1 MWRLCC
7 VMRLLWILVS
17 ERQDER
23 RKKMTLRD
31 CMQWVGTGEHQPARP
46 TTARHGNRGNHG
58 NRWQRGLADLR
69 ILILLGVIFLVPVAI
84 TTWFLVQKQR
94 DEIASAEKEIVG
106 AQYTAALRTL
116 SQSVSRHRL
125 TARDSGA
132 KAAEAVQKHLAA
144 IDALEAESG
153 TALGSAAGWT
163 RVKAAWSRIATGVD
177 KMDADQAR
185 DAYAALDAVLTG
197 QMSDVAARSNLLL
210 DPQIEANNL
219 ARLMTFDVPALAS
232 DIADVR
238 GLGTVIAQDKAATSE
253 ARAAAEVK
261 RLQVLERTSGIRQA
275 FETLYE
281 ANADV
286 RTQLQGQSAG
296 ALKSAADLSALL
308 RDRMLRGENPLPA
321 AEWQATA
328 TKTLNAVEALNGAM
342 PAEHRK
348 LIDAR
353 IGSLKDFQWRT
364 LGLTAASVVL
374 ALIGLVVLGLKQVK
388 EARARTQRAES
399 DKEEKDRNEAA
410 ILRLLNE
417 MGTVADGDLTAKATV
432 SEEITGNLADSVNV
446 TVDEMRKLV
455 TGVNKTADEVTQGAA
470 GASVVSQRLL
480 TTASNQGEE
489 LRKAGDSV
497 ELMTQSIGEVSKSA
511 GQSAEVARQSLV
523 TAERG
528 SQAVQNSIK
537 SMNQIRDQIQE
548 TSKRIKRLG
557 ESSQEIGEI
566 VELISDI
573 TEQTN
578 VLALNAAIQAA
589 SAGEAGR
596 GFAVVAEEV
605 QRLAERSSEATK
617 QIGAIVKAIQ
627 ADTQDAV
634 AAMEKSTQGVVEGA
648 QLSDAAGSALSEID
662 TVTKE
667 LAERIQSIAVSTEM
681 QVDIAREV
689 AKSMHNSLALTNE
702 ATMGTNETAVTI
714 KELAA
719 RARQLKASV
728 SRFKV

>member
-1 MWRLCC
+1 MTGQSVVRGQ
-7 VMRLLWILVS
+7 VMAQQCALKCS
-17 ERQDER
+17 GRQAVR
-23 RKKMTLRD
+23 RSVT
-31 CMQWVGTGEHQPARP
+31 
-46 TTARHGNRGNHG
+46 
-58 NRWQRGLADLR
+58 WQRGLADLH

-84 TTWFLVQKQR
+84 TSWFLAQKQR
-94 DEIASAEKEIVG
+94 EEITFAELEIAG
-106 AQYTAALRTL
+106 AQYTGALREVARNVGKHRMALRGAAPADAAAREGLGKLSAAVKRNIAAVDGLQAQPGAAL
-116 SQSVSRHRL
+116 
-125 TARDSGA
+125 
-132 KAAEAVQKHLAA
+132 
-144 IDALEAESG
+144 G
-153 TALGSAAGWT
+153 TADGWG
-163 RVKAAWSRIATGVD
+163 RVKAAWTRIDSGSD

-185 DAYAALDAVLTG
+185 EAYGALDAAIAGHL
-197 QMSDVAARSNLLL
+197 SEVAARSNLLR
-210 DPQIEANNL
+210 DPQIDANSL
-219 ARLMTFDVPALAS
+219 ARLMTFDVPAVA
-232 DIADVR
+232 ADVMELH
-238 GLGTVIAQDKAATSE
+238 GAGSTLQDKAAAE
-253 ARAAAEVK
+253 AR
-261 RLQVLERTSGIRQA
+261 RLQLVDRSAALRLGLDTVFA
-275 FETLYE
+275 
-281 ANADV
+281 ANPGV
-286 RTQLQGQSAG
+286 RAQLQAPSAN
-296 ALKSAADLSALL
+296 ALKSTAELGTVTRPRADNA
-308 RDRMLRGENPLPA
+308 PIAA
-321 AEWQATA
+321 AEWQAA
-328 TKTLNAVEALNGAM
+328 AAKTLVSVEALNDAI

-348 LIDAR
+348 LVDAR
-353 IGSLKDFQWRT
+353 IAALKDFQWRM
-364 LGLTAASVVL
+364 LGLIAVCVIG
-374 ALIGLVVLGLKQVK
+374 ALIGFILLGRKLLNT
-388 EARARTQRAES
+388 ARERELAARRDADEN
-399 DKEEKDRNEAA
+399 KRNQGA
-410 ILRLLNE
+410 ILRLMNE
-417 MGTVADGDLTAKATV
+417 MGALADGDLTAKATV
-432 SEEITGNLADSVNV
+432 SEDITGAIADSVNL
-446 TVDEMRKLV
+446 TVDELRNLV
-455 TGVNKTADEVTQGAA
+455 SGVNKTADEVTQGAA

-480 TTASNQGEE
+480 TTASSQGEE

-578 VLALNAAIQAA
+578 ILALNAAIQAA
-589 SAGEAGR
+589 TAGEAGR

-648 QLSDAAGSALSEID
+648 LLSDAAGSALSEID

-667 LAERIQSIAVSTEM
+667 LAERIQNIAVSTEM

-689 AKSMHNSLALTNE
+689 AKSMYNSLTLTNE
-702 ATMGTNETAVTI
+702 ATMGTNETAATI

>member
-1 MWRLCC
+1 MTSRNR
-7 VMRLLWILVS
+7 VQQGGAAQ
-17 ERQDER
+17 RQH
-23 RKKMTLRD
+23 LRS
-31 CMQWVGTGEHQPARP
+31 P
-46 TTARHGNRGNHG
+46 RGF
-58 NRWQRGLADLR
+58 WQRGLADLQ

-116 SQSVSRHRL
+116 SRSAGRYRATSRDAKLAETVKSNIAGIDRLESSV
-125 TARDSGA
+125 GA
-132 KAAEAVQKHLAA
+132 
-144 IDALEAESG
+144 S
-153 TALGSAAGWT
+153 LGSAAGWA
-163 RVKAAWSRIATGVD
+163 RVKAAWGRIETGVE

-185 DAYAALDAVLTG
+185 DAYAALDAAVTG

-219 ARLMTFDVPALAS
+219 ARLMTFDVPALAA
-232 DIADVR
+232 DIFDLRTMGSA
-238 GLGTVIAQDKAATSE
+238 IAQDKSATLE
-253 ARAAAEVK
+253 ARSAAEVK
-261 RLQVLERTSGIRQA
+261 RLQLLERTSGMRQA
-275 FETLYE
+275 FETVYE

-286 RTQLQGQSAG
+286 RTQLQAPSAV
-296 ALKSAADLSALL
+296 ALKGAADLSTLL
-308 RDRMLRGENPLPA
+308 RDRLLRGDNPLPA
-321 AEWQATA
+321 AEWQAAA
-328 TKTLNAVEALNGAM
+328 TKALAAVEALNGAM

-353 IGSLKDFQWRT
+353 IAGLKDFQWRT
-364 LGLTAASVVL
+364 LGLTAACVVL
-374 ALIGLVVLGLKQVK
+374 ALIGLVVLGRAQIKAARER
-388 EARARTQRAES
+388 EARAAKDEEERQR
-399 DKEEKDRNEAA
+399 NQAA

-417 MGTVADGDLTAKATV
+417 MGAVADGDLTAKATV
-432 SEEITGNLADSVNV
+432 SEEITGNLADSVNL
-446 TVDEMRKLV
+446 TVGEMRNLV
-455 TGVNKTADEVTQGAA
+455 AGVNKTADEVTQGAA

-489 LRKAGDSV
+489 IRKAGDSV

-689 AKSMHNSLALTNE
+689 AKSMHNSLALTSE

>member
-1 MWRLCC
+1 
-7 VMRLLWILVS
+7 
-17 ERQDER
+17 
-23 RKKMTLRD
+23 MTSRD
-31 CMQWVGTGEHQPARP
+31 RVQPAVTGDRDGNGGVRRP
-46 TTARHGNRGNHG
+46 ARR
-58 NRWQRGLADLR
+58 RLWQSGLADLQ

-94 DEIASAEKEIVG
+94 EEISSAEKEIVG
-106 AQYTAALRTL
+106 AQYTATLRLLVQNTG
-116 SQSVSRHRL
+116 RHRTASRALQQGDMAAREGLVKL
-125 TARDSGA
+125 TGEV
-132 KAAEAVQKHLAA
+132 KKNLAVV
-144 IDALEAESG
+144 DALESRSG
-153 TALGSAAGWT
+153 AALGSAVGWA
-163 RVKAAWSRIATGVD
+163 RVKSAWARVESGIE

-185 DAYAALDAVLTG
+185 EAYAALDAALTG
-197 QMSDVAARSNLLL
+197 QISDVAARSNLLL

-232 DIADVR
+232 DLFEVR
-238 GLGTVIAQDKAATSE
+238 SLGTAIAQEKSVPQE
-253 ARAAAEVK
+253 VRSAAEVK
-261 RLQVLERTSGIRQA
+261 RLQILERTAGIRQA

-281 ANADV
+281 ANPEV
-286 RTQLQGQSAG
+286 RSKLQSQSGA
-296 ALKSAADLSALL
+296 ALKSAVDVGNTL
-308 RDRMLRGENPLPA
+308 RDRLLRGDNPMPA
-321 AEWQATA
+321 AEWQSAVNRS
-328 TKTLNAVEALNGAM
+328 LVMVEALNEAI
-342 PAEHRK
+342 PTEHRK

-353 IGSLKDFQWRT
+353 IDGLRNFQWRT
-364 LGLTAASVVL
+364 LGLTAACVAL
-374 ALIGLVVLGLKQVK
+374 ALVGLIVLGRAQIRATRER
-388 EARARTQRAES
+388 EARARLDADEN
-399 DKEEKDRNEAA
+399 KRNQEA
-410 ILRLLNE
+410 ILRLMNE
-417 MGTVADGDLTAKATV
+417 MATVADGDLTAKATV
-432 SEEITGNLADSVNV
+432 SEDITGAIADSVNL
-446 TVDEMRKLV
+446 TVGELRNLV
-455 TGVNKTADEVTQGAA
+455 SGVNKTADEVTQGAA

-480 TTASNQGEE
+480 TTASSQSEE

-648 QLSDAAGSALSEID
+648 RLSDAAGTSLSEID

-689 AKSMHNSLALTNE
+689 ARSMHNSLTLTSE

>member
-1 MWRLCC
+1 MGIQQATR
-7 VMRLLWILVS
+7 VA
-17 ERQDER
+17 QGN
-23 RKKMTLRD
+23 K
-31 CMQWVGTGEHQPARP
+31 PAN
-46 TTARHGNRGNHG
+46 AR
-58 NRWQRGLADLR
+58 QRGLADLN

-84 TTWFLVQKQR
+84 TSWFLVQKQR
-94 DEIASAEKEIVG
+94 DEIAFAERELVG
-106 AQYTAALRTL
+106 AQYTGVLRPLMQSAGKHRAA
-116 SQSVSRHRL
+116 
-125 TARDSGA
+125 ARDGVARPTAEVKSAIAAVDAVESQTGA
-132 KAAEAVQKHLAA
+132 QL
-144 IDALEAESG
+144 G
-153 TALGSAAGWT
+153 TAAGWA
-163 RVKAAWSRIATGVD
+163 RVKAAWARIETGGD
-177 KMDADQAR
+177 KLDADQSR
-185 DAYAALDAVLTG
+185 DAYSALDAALAG
-197 QMSDVAARSNLLL
+197 QLSDVVLRSNLLL
-210 DPQIEANNL
+210 ANAMPGEHSKLIEA
-219 ARLMTFDVPALAS
+219 
-232 DIADVR
+232 
-238 GLGTVIAQDKAATSE
+238 
-253 ARAAAEVK
+253 
-261 RLQVLERTSGIRQA
+261 
-275 FETLYE
+275 
-281 ANADV
+281 
-286 RTQLQGQSAG
+286 
-296 ALKSAADLSALL
+296 
-308 RDRMLRGENPLPA
+308 
-321 AEWQATA
+321 
-328 TKTLNAVEALNGAM
+328 
-342 PAEHRK
+342 
-348 LIDAR
+348 R
-353 IGSLKDFQWRT
+353 IVSLKDLQWRM
-364 LGLTAASVVL
+364 LGLTAMCVAG
-374 ALIGLVVLGLKQVK
+374 ALIGLFLLGRKLMNTTR
-388 EARARTQRAES
+388 ERELAARRDADEN
-399 DKEEKDRNEAA
+399 KRNQEA
-410 ILRLLNE
+410 ILRLMNE
-417 MGTVADGDLTAKATV
+417 MGSLADGDLTTKATV
-432 SEEITGNLADSVNV
+432 SEDITGAIADSVNL
-446 TVDEMRKLV
+446 TVGELRNLV
-455 TGVNKTADEVTQGAA
+455 SGVNKTADEVTTGAA
-470 GASVVSQRLL
+470 GASMVSQRLL
-480 TTASNQGEE
+480 TTASSQGEE

-589 SAGEAGR
+589 TAGEAGR

-667 LAERIQSIAVSTEM
+667 LAERIQNIAVSTEM

-689 AKSMHNSLALTNE
+689 AKSMHNSLTLTSE
-702 ATMGTNETAVTI
+702 ATMGTNETAATI

>member
-1 MWRLCC
+1 MTSRNRVQQGSAAQRQRL
-7 VMRLLWILVS
+7 
-17 ERQDER
+17 R
-23 RKKMTLRD
+23 R
-31 CMQWVGTGEHQPARP
+31 P
-46 TTARHGNRGNHG
+46 RGF
-58 NRWQRGLADLR
+58 WQRGLADLQ

-94 DEIASAEKEIVG
+94 DEMASAEKEIVG

-116 SQSVSRHRL
+116 SLSAGRYRATSREARL
-125 TARDSGA
+125 AD
-132 KAAEAVQKHLAA
+132 AVKSNIAA
-144 IDALEAESG
+144 IDRLES
-153 TALGSAAGWT
+153 TAGASLGSAAGWA
-163 RVKAAWSRIATGVD
+163 RVKAAWVRIESGVE

-185 DAYAALDAVLTG
+185 DAYSALDAAVTG

-219 ARLMTFDVPALAS
+219 ARLMTFDVPALAA
-232 DIADVR
+232 DIVDLR
-238 GLGTVIAQDKAATSE
+238 GMGSAIAQDKAATLEVRS
-253 ARAAAEVK
+253 AAEVK
-261 RLQVLERTSGIRQA
+261 RLQLLERTSGMRQA
-275 FETLYE
+275 FETVYE
-281 ANADV
+281 ANAEV
-286 RTQLQGQSAG
+286 RTQLQAPSTA
-296 ALKSAADLSALL
+296 ALKGAADLSTLL
-308 RDRMLRGENPLPA
+308 RDRLLRGDNPLPA
-321 AEWQATA
+321 AEWQAAA
-328 TKTLNAVEALNGAM
+328 TKALTAVEALNGAM
-342 PAEHRK
+342 PVEHRK

-353 IGSLKDFQWRT
+353 IAGLKDFQWRT
-364 LGLTAASVVL
+364 LGLTAACVAL
-374 ALIGLVVLGLKQVK
+374 ALIGLVVLGRAQIKA
-388 EARARTQRAES
+388 ARERAERAKR
-399 DKEEKDRNEAA
+399 DEDEKRRNEAA

-417 MGTVADGDLTAKATV
+417 MGAVADGDLTAKATV
-432 SEEITGNLADSVNV
+432 SEEITGNIADSVNL
-446 TVDEMRKLV
+446 TVGEMRNLV
-455 TGVNKTADEVTQGAA
+455 AGVNKTADEVTQGAA

-489 LRKAGDSV
+489 IRKAGDSV

-689 AKSMHNSLALTNE
+689 AKSMHNSLTLTSE

>member
-1 MWRLCC
+1 MAHQKP
-7 VMRLLWILVS
+7 VA
-17 ERQDER
+17 
-23 RKKMTLRD
+23 
-31 CMQWVGTGEHQPARP
+31 VG
-46 TTARHGNRGNHG
+46 
-58 NRWQRGLADLR
+58 QRGLADLN
-69 ILILLGVIFLVPVAI
+69 ILILLGVIFLVPVVI
-84 TTWFLVQKQR
+84 STWFLVQKQR
-94 DEIASAEKEIVG
+94 ESISWAERDVIS
-106 AQYTAALRTL
+106 AQYTTALRKVM
-116 SQSVSRHRL
+116 QNADKHRL
-125 TARDSGA
+125 AARATAQGDAAARDALAKVTNEVKSAMTAADAGA
-132 KAAEAVQKHLAA
+132 
-144 IDALEAESG
+144 
-153 TALGSAAGWT
+153 TSAGATEGWT
-163 RVKAAWSRIATGVD
+163 RAKTAWARIESGVD
-177 KMDADQAR
+177 KLDAEQAR
-185 DAYAALDAVLTG
+185 DAYAGLDAALATQLSEALARAKPALDP
-197 QMSDVAARSNLLL
+197 AAES
-210 DPQIEANNL
+210 ANL
-219 ARLMTFDVPALAS
+219 ARM
-232 DIADVR
+232 
-238 GLGTVIAQDKAATSE
+238 
-253 ARAAAEVK
+253 
-261 RLQVLERTSGIRQA
+261 
-275 FETLYE
+275 
-281 ANADV
+281 
-286 RTQLQGQSAG
+286 
-296 ALKSAADLSALL
+296 
-308 RDRMLRGENPLPA
+308 
-321 AEWQATA
+321 
-328 TKTLNAVEALNGAM
+328 
-342 PAEHRK
+342 
-348 LIDAR
+348 
-353 IGSLKDFQWRT
+353 
-364 LGLTAASVVL
+364 LGLTGMCVL
-374 ALIGLVVLGLKQVK
+374 GALIGFFLLGRKLLHTTR
-388 EARARTQRAES
+388 ERELTARRDADENQR
-399 DKEEKDRNEAA
+399 NQAA
-410 ILRLLNE
+410 ILRLMNE
-417 MGTVADGDLTAKATV
+417 MGALADGDLTAKATV
-432 SEEITGNLADSVNV
+432 SEDITGAIADSVNL
-446 TVDEMRKLV
+446 TVGELRNLV
-455 TGVNKTADEVTQGAA
+455 SGVNKTADEVTRGAA

-480 TTASNQGEE
+480 TTASSQGEE

-589 SAGEAGR
+589 TAGEAGR

-634 AAMEKSTQGVVEGA
+634 AAMEKSTQNVVEGA

-667 LAERIQSIAVSTEM
+667 LAERIQNIAVSTEM
-681 QVDIAREV
+681 QVDISREV
-689 AKSMHNSLALTNE
+689 AKSMHNSLTLTRE

>member
-1 MWRLCC
+1 MANQQAL
-7 VMRLLWILVS
+7 
-17 ERQDER
+17 
-23 RKKMTLRD
+23 KTGHYP
-31 CMQWVGTGEHQPARP
+31 MQPMQPMQPKQSLQP
-46 TTARHGNRGNHG
+46 TPPMPR
-58 NRWQRGLADLR
+58 QRGLADLN

-84 TTWFLVQKQR
+84 TTLFLVQKQR
-94 DEIASAEKEIVG
+94 DEIAFAEREIVG
-106 AQYTAALRTL
+106 AQYTGALRAL
-116 SQSVSRHRL
+116 MQSTGKHRAA
-125 TARDSGA
+125 ARDGSA
-132 KAAEAVQKHLAA
+132 RPAAEVKGNIAAV
-144 IDALEAESG
+144 DALEARSG
-153 TALGSAAGWT
+153 AQLGSAAGWG
-163 RVKAAWSRIATGVD
+163 RVKTAWARIEAGAE

-185 DAYAALDAVLTG
+185 EAYGAFDAALAG
-197 QMSDVAARSNLLL
+197 HMSDVAARSNLLL
-210 DPQIEANNL
+210 DPQIDANTL
-219 ARLMTFDVPALAS
+219 ARLMTFEVPALAGAVVDLRNAGAS
-232 DIADVR
+232 LIAER
-238 GLGTVIAQDKAATSE
+238 TAADARSQAE
-253 ARAAAEVK
+253 AR
-261 RLQVLERTSGIRQA
+261 RLQILERTTAIRQA
-275 FETLYE
+275 FDTLFE

-286 RTQLQGQSAG
+286 RTQLQAPSAG
-296 ALKSAADLSALL
+296 ALKSTLDLSALL
-308 RDRMLRGENPLPA
+308 RSDALPTG
-321 AEWQATA
+321 AEWQAA
-328 TKTLNAVEALNGAM
+328 AAKTLAGVEGLNGAM
-342 PAEHRK
+342 PPEHRK

-353 IGSLKDFQWRT
+353 ISALKDFQWRM
-364 LGLTAASVVL
+364 LGLTAMCVAG
-374 ALIGLVVLGLKQVK
+374 ALIGFFLLGRKLISTTH
-388 EARARTQRAES
+388 ERELAARRDADEN
-399 DKEEKDRNEAA
+399 KRNQDA
-410 ILRLLNE
+410 ILRLMNE
-417 MGTVADGDLTAKATV
+417 MGSLADGDLTTKATV
-432 SEEITGNLADSVNV
+432 SEDITGAIADSVNL
-446 TVDEMRKLV
+446 TVGELRNLV
-455 TGVNKTADEVTQGAA
+455 SGVNKTADEVTKGAA
-470 GASVVSQRLL
+470 GASMVSQRLL
-480 TTASNQGEE
+480 TTASSQGEE

-589 SAGEAGR
+589 TAGEAGR

-667 LAERIQSIAVSTEM
+667 LAERIQNIAVSTEM

-689 AKSMHNSLALTNE
+689 AKSMHNSLTLTSE
-702 ATMGTNETAVTI
+702 ATMGTNETAATI

>member
-1 MWRLCC
+1 
-7 VMRLLWILVS
+7 MRQRERS
-17 ERQDER
+17 ERQ
-23 RKKMTLRD
+23 
-31 CMQWVGTGEHQPARP
+31 
-46 TTARHGNRGNHG
+46 
-58 NRWQRGLADLR
+58 
-69 ILILLGVIFLVPVAI
+69 
-84 TTWFLVQKQR
+84 
-94 DEIASAEKEIVG
+94 ASP
-106 AQYTAALRTL
+106 L
-116 SQSVSRHRL
+116 S
-125 TARDSGA
+125 G
-132 KAAEAVQKHLAA
+132 
-144 IDALEAESG
+144 
-153 TALGSAAGWT
+153 
-163 RVKAAWSRIATGVD
+163 
-177 KMDADQAR
+177 
-185 DAYAALDAVLTG
+185 
-197 QMSDVAARSNLLL
+197 ARSNLLL

-219 ARLMTFDVPALAS
+219 ARLMTFDVPALAA

-238 GLGTVIAQDKAATSE
+238 SLGGAIAQDNKSATQE
-253 ARAAAEVK
+253 ARSAAEVK
-261 RLQVLERTSGIRQA
+261 RLQILERTSGIRQA

-281 ANADV
+281 ANGEV
-286 RTQLQGQSAG
+286 RTHLQGQSGA
-296 ALKSAADLSALL
+296 ALKGASDLSSLL
-308 RDRMLRGENPLPA
+308 RDRLLRSDNPLPA
-321 AEWQATA
+321 AEWQAAA
-328 TKTLNAVEALNGAM
+328 TKVLNAVEALNSAV
-342 PAEHRK
+342 PAEHRR

-353 IGSLKDFQWRT
+353 IASLKDFQWRT
-364 LGLTAASVVL
+364 LGLTAACVAL
-374 ALIGLVVLGLKQVK
+374 ALIGLIVLGRAQINATRER
-388 EARARTQRAES
+388 EARARLDADEN
-399 DKEEKDRNEAA
+399 KRNQDA
-410 ILRLLNE
+410 ILRLMNE
-417 MGTVADGDLTAKATV
+417 MGSVADGDLTTKATV
-432 SEEITGNLADSVNV
+432 SEDITGAIADSVNL
-446 TVDEMRKLV
+446 TVGELRNLV
-455 TGVNKTADEVTQGAA
+455 SGVNKTADEVTQGAA

-480 TTASNQGEE
+480 TTASSQGEE

-689 AKSMHNSLALTNE
+689 AKSMHNSLTLTNE

>member
-1 MWRLCC
+1 MEAW
-7 VMRLLWILVS
+7 
-17 ERQDER
+17 
-23 RKKMTLRD
+23 
-31 CMQWVGTGEHQPARP
+31 RP
-46 TTARHGNRGNHG
+46 TQQSLRRQENCRRGF
-58 NRWQRGLADLR
+58 WQRGLADLQ

-106 AQYTAALRTL
+106 AQYTAALRML
-116 SQSVSRHRL
+116 SQSVARHRL
-125 TARDSGA
+125 GARDGTA
-132 KAAEAVQKHLAA
+132 KNPEDVRKNVAEV
-144 IDALEAESG
+144 DALETKSG
-153 TALGSAAGWT
+153 AALGSAAGWA
-163 RVKAAWSRIATGVD
+163 RVKAAWSRIETGIE
-177 KMDADQAR
+177 KMDADQSR
-185 DAYAALDAVLTG
+185 DAYAALDAALTG

-219 ARLMTFDVPALAS
+219 ARLMTFDVPALAM
-232 DIADVR
+232 DISDVR
-238 GLGTVIAQDKAATSE
+238 SMGAAIAQEKTATPE
-253 ARAAAEVK
+253 ARSAAEVK
-261 RLQVLERTSGIRQA
+261 RLQVLERAAGIRLA

-281 ANADV
+281 ANNDV
-286 RTQLQGQSAG
+286 RAQLQTQSAT
-296 ALKSAADLSALL
+296 ALKGAVDISTLL
-308 RDRMLRGENPLPA
+308 RDRLLRGDNPLPA
-321 AEWQATA
+321 AEWQAA
-328 TKTLNAVEALNGAM
+328 AARALSAVEVLNGAM

-353 IGSLKDFQWRT
+353 IAGLKDFQWRT
-364 LGLTAASVVL
+364 LGLTAACVAL
-374 ALIGLVVLGLKQVK
+374 ALIGLIVLGRAQIKATRER
-388 EARARTQRAES
+388 EARARLDADEN
-399 DKEEKDRNEAA
+399 KRNQDA
-410 ILRLLNE
+410 ILRLMNE
-417 MGTVADGDLTAKATV
+417 MGALADGDLTTKATV
-432 SEEITGNLADSVNV
+432 SEDITGAIADSVNL
-446 TVDEMRKLV
+446 TVGELRNLV
-455 TGVNKTADEVTQGAA
+455 SGVNKTADEVTQGAA

-480 TTASNQGEE
+480 TTASSQGEE

-689 AKSMHNSLALTNE
+689 AKSMHTSLTLTSE

>member
-1 MWRLCC
+1 MMAEHNALQAASP
-7 VMRLLWILVS
+7 VVPVVPVVPA
-17 ERQDER
+17 ERA
-23 RKKMTLRD
+23 
-31 CMQWVGTGEHQPARP
+31 VAPAQFAPR
-46 TTARHGNRGNHG
+46 
-58 NRWQRGLADLR
+58 QRGLADLH
-69 ILILLGVIFLVPVAI
+69 ILILLGLIFLVPVAI
-84 TTWFLVQKQR
+84 TSWFLAQKQR
-94 DEIASAEKEIVG
+94 EEIIFAELEIAG
-106 AQYTAALRTL
+106 AQYTGALREVARNAGKHRVALRGAAAGDAIAKL
-116 SQSVSRHRL
+116 SAEVKRSVAAVEALQSQPGS
-125 TARDSGA
+125 
-132 KAAEAVQKHLAA
+132 
-144 IDALEAESG
+144 
-153 TALGSAAGWT
+153 ALGSADGWG
-163 RVKAAWSRIATGVD
+163 RVKAAWSRIDTGAD

-185 DAYAALDAVLTG
+185 EAYGALEAALMAHLSDMAV
-197 QMSDVAARSNLLL
+197 RSNLLR
-210 DPQIEANNL
+210 DPQIDTTSL

-232 DIADVR
+232 DVME
-238 GLGTVIAQDKAATSE
+238 L
-253 ARAAAEVK
+253 
-261 RLQVLERTSGIRQA
+261 
-275 FETLYE
+275 
-281 ANADV
+281 
-286 RTQLQGQSAG
+286 QSAG
-296 ALKSAADLSALL
+296 VAAQGEVRRQQMVDRSAALRLALDAVFATNAGVSAQLQTLSANALKSTAELSAAIRPRGDNAPAAAAD
-308 RDRMLRGENPLPA
+308 
-321 AEWQATA
+321 WQAA
-328 TKTLNAVEALNGAM
+328 AAKTLASVDALGNAIPV
-342 PAEHRK
+342 EHRK
-348 LIDAR
+348 LVDAR
-353 IGSLKDFQWRT
+353 IAALKDFQWRM
-364 LGLTAASVVL
+364 LGLIALCVAG
-374 ALIGLVVLGLKQVK
+374 ALIGFILLGRKLLNT
-388 EARARTQRAES
+388 ARERELAGRRDADEN
-399 DKEEKDRNEAA
+399 KRNQGA
-410 ILRLLNE
+410 ILRLMNE
-417 MGTVADGDLTAKATV
+417 MGALADGDLTTKATV
-432 SEEITGNLADSVNV
+432 SEDITGAIADSVNL
-446 TVDEMRKLV
+446 TVDELRTLV
-455 TGVNKTADEVTQGAA
+455 SGVNKTADEVTQGAA

-480 TTASNQGEE
+480 TTASSQGEE

-578 VLALNAAIQAA
+578 ILALNAAIQAA
-589 SAGEAGR
+589 TAGEAGR

-648 QLSDAAGSALSEID
+648 LLSDAAGSALSEID

-667 LAERIQSIAVSTEM
+667 LAERIQNIAVSTEM

-689 AKSMHNSLALTNE
+689 AKSMYNSLTLTNE
-702 ATMGTNETAVTI
+702 ATMGTNETAATI